1 MKSIKTAI
9 AMTMSIMMLVLS
21 TILVVYATNG
31 LYEEKRADITV
42 QAKQSLSSLDT
53 LANFWQQNKIV
64 ELEYIHAMVADESLS
79 EEVIRNVL
87 IKSLTDKS
95 LKFAY
100 VGYSDGR
107 FILNNEEDQKSLL
120 ASGYDPRQRGWY
132 QAAMSARAPVLVSPY
147 VSSDS
152 SREVVVTMVMPL
164 TINGKIE
171 GVIGIDSS
179 VNLLQELLR
188 SVPTP
193 PDAQIM
199 MLDEEDRILAH
210 SKDGFMLSPASDVST
225 HIQSLTLDR
234 TGKAAIRAE
243 VEGVDSHIVNSP
255 VLKNWS
261 LIMLLNRDA
270 MVEPLRSRIRSLII
284 FALVTIALAISVIVV
299 LTSKLISPLSS
310 VNKHLSQAAQG
321 AGDLTIR
328 LASKSKD
335 EVGQI
340 CTSFNDFNQT
350 LQLMIKELH
359 GSMHQVTSTSTQ
371 VKEIAFQAS
380 GNVEEQ
386 QIEIEKVSTAIHQMN
401 AAAHEIAQ
409 NISRSAEEADLAQVN
424 ILEGNQE
431 VHATSQQIQDVAN
444 KVQVTA
450 TIVESL
456 SHQTGQIS
464 NVVEVINNIAEQ
476 TNLLALNA
484 AIEAARAGENGRGF
498 AVVADE
504 VRNLAQKTQSS
515 TEEIRQTISNLQLES
530 KNLVEIMEE
539 NSELTH
545 KTVSQA
551 DKASEKLQSVVES
564 IKEISDMSAQIA
576 SASEEQHIVS
586 EDIGRNIES
595 IHTLS
600 RQVTEQA
607 HGTDQASIELEKVVE
622 LASQQLGK
630 FRV

>member
-1 MKSIKTAI
+1 MKSIKTTI
-9 AMTMSIMMLVLS
+9 ASTMSVMMLLLS

-42 QAKQSLSSLDT
+42 QAKQSLSSLST
-53 LANFWQQNKIV
+53 LTSFWQQSKII
-64 ELEYIHAMVADESLS
+64 ELEYIHAMVADKSLS
-79 EEVIRNVL
+79 EEEVRNVL
-87 IKSLTDKS
+87 NKALTDKS

-107 FILNNEEDQKSLL
+107 FILNDRQAQEEAL
-120 ASGYDPRQRGWY
+120 AAGFDPRQREWY
-132 QAAMSARAPVLVSPY
+132 RSALQAHKPALISPY

-164 TINGKIE
+164 TIDGETK

-179 VNLLQELLR
+179 VSLLEELLR

-193 PDAQIM
+193 PDSQIM
-199 MLDEEDRILAH
+199 MLDEENRILAH
-210 SKDGFMLSPASDVST
+210 SNNGLMLKPSSDVSGS
-225 HIQSLTLDR
+225 IAPLTRNRSAATSTR
-234 TGKAAIRAE
+234 TTINDI
-243 VEGVDSHIVNSP
+243 DSYIVNSP
-255 VLKNWS
+255 VLESWS
-261 LIMLLNRDA
+261 LVILLNRDA
-270 MVEPLRSRIRSLII
+270 MVEPLRDRARSLIL
-284 FALVTIALAISVIVV
+284 FALASIIIAITVIVL
-299 LTSKLISPLSS
+299 LTNKLISPLAS
-310 VNKHLSQAAQG
+310 VNKHLRQAAQG

-328 LASKSKD
+328 LQSHSKD

-340 CTSFNDFNQT
+340 CTSFNDFNHT
-350 LQLMIKELH
+350 LQDMVKELH
-359 GSMHQVTSTSTQ
+359 GSMAQVTSTSTQ
-371 VKEIAFQAS
+371 VKQIAFQAS
-380 GNVEEQ
+380 DNVEAQ
-386 QIEIEKVSTAIHQMN
+386 QIEIEKVSTAIHEMN

-409 NISRSAEEADLAQVN
+409 NISRSADEADPAQTN

-431 VHATSQQIQDVAN
+431 VNATSKQIQDVAE
-444 KVQVTA
+444 KVHATAQV
-450 TIVESL
+450 VENL
-456 SHQTGQIS
+456 SQQTGKIS
-464 NVVEVINNIAEQ
+464 HVVDVITNIAEQ

-515 TEEIRQTISNLQLES
+515 TEEIRETISNLQLGSE
-530 KNLVEIMEE
+530 NLVNIMKE
-539 NSELTH
+539 NSSLTLQ
-545 KTVSQA
+545 TVTQA
-551 DKASEKLQSVVES
+551 DKASEKLESVVAS

-586 EDIGRNIES
+586 EDIGKNIES

-600 RQVTEQA
+600 REVTEQA
-607 HGTDQASIELEKVVE
+607 HATDQASVELERVVD
-622 LASQQLGK
+622 LASKQLGQ